1 MELPSF
7 LPGYDMLDL
16 KSLFSGSRHLVGLDI
31 GSSSLKLAEVVEAP
45 KGGYILNSFSQLSL
59 SRGIIVDGIIN
70 DPALLTVKVKELFK
84 TAGNRRKGI
93 VSSLSGHSVI
103 IKKVSF
109 PNMEEEEM
117 REMIREDAAQY
128 LPFDNMEE
136 VNFDFQILGE
146 NEYNPN
152 QMEVLL
158 VAARKDIIDSYT
170 HALREAGVD
179 VVIMDVDSFALE
191 TVYEENY
198 DFEENDIVALINI
211 GASITNINVVKT
223 DTSIFTRD
231 FTLGGNKVTES
242 LADKLDIAFDEAERI
257 KIEGPAGGNEFER
270 NEFRMSLIEHA
281 DPICAEIERS
291 IEFFRSTSGGDYI
304 KSVLLSGGG
313 AKLPGLVE
321 DLQQRLGIDTEII
334 NPFRK
339 ITINDKSVDAS
350 LVEQMGPALA
360 VSIGLA
366 LRRVGD
372 K

>member
-1 MELPSF
+1 
-7 LPGYDMLDL
+7 MLDL
-16 KSLFSGSRHLVGLDI
+16 KSLFSGGRHLVGLDI

-45 KGGYILNSFSQLSL
+45 KGGYILNRFSQLPL
-59 SRGIIVDGIIN
+59 PQGIIVDGVIH
-70 DPALLTVKVKELFK
+70 DSSLLTAKVKELFK
-84 TAGNRRKGI
+84 TSGNRHKGI
-93 VSSLSGHSVI
+93 VTSLSGHSVI

-109 PNMEEEEM
+109 PTMEEEEM
-117 REMIREDAAQY
+117 REMIKEDAAQY

-146 NEYNPN
+146 NEYNSS
-152 QMEVLL
+152 QLEVLL
-158 VAARKDIIDSYT
+158 VAAKKNIIDSYT
-170 HALREAGVD
+170 ETLQAAGLN

-211 GASITNINVVKT
+211 GASITNINVVRT

-231 FTLGGNKVTES
+231 FTLGGNKITES
-242 LADKLDIAFDEAERI
+242 VADKLGVSFDEAERI
-257 KIEGPAGGNEFER
+257 KIEGPIGADEFER
-270 NEFRMSLIEHA
+270 NEFRMSLIEYA

-321 DLQQRLGIDTEII
+321 ELQQRLGIDTEII
-334 NPFRK
+334 DPFQK
-339 ITINDKSVDAS
+339 IAINDKSVDAS

-366 LRRVGD
+366 LRREGD